1 MKTNSSKPSTCN
13 LQAIVLFF
21 ILHSSFFISF
31 GQVPEKISYQAV
43 IRDAG
48 NELVSNQQV
57 GMKISILQGSE
68 SGTVVYAETHSPT
81 TNANGLVSVI
91 VGNGIVVE
99 GDISTINWGIGT
111 YFLKSETDVTG
122 GTAYSITIINQI
134 LSVPYALHAK
144 TAETAKEAEKISG
157 SVSSNLLPPT
167 VSIAAPTNVE
177 QYSATMNGIVNG
189 EGFLTTVVFEWGTT
203 TSYGQTIIATQSPVA
218 GTNDVQVS
226 ANISGL
232 QSATNYH
239 YRIKASNPVNISYS
253 EDMSFTTSISVP
265 QLTTNAVTNILAF
278 SATSGGNITYDG
290 GSPITTRGVCWSTSP
305 NPTTSNTHVA
315 SGDGIGS
322 FTINMIGL
330 TDNTTYYV
338 RAYATNAL
346 GTTYGNEISF
356 TTITFPTVTT
366 VSANDIKGSSAKSG
380 GTIIN
385 NGGSAI
391 IAQGLCWSTTPNPST
406 ANNTTTSFSEVM
418 TSLSPNTTYYVRA
431 YATNAAGTGY
441 GNEISFNSGR
451 LIGSTYAGGLVFYN
465 DGAGGGLVCA
475 ESDQSTGAQWGC
487 SGTIIGGTSTAMFT
501 GAANTNAIVAGCATA
516 GIAAR
521 ICYDLVLNTYT
532 DWYLPSR
539 DELQL
544 MYTNL
549 HTQSL
554 GGFSSLWYWSSSES
568 NVHFAWFVNFTNGT
582 TSSSNK
588 DNTLRVRAVRAF

>member
-13 LQAIVLFF
+13 LQAFVLFF
-21 ILHSSFFISF
+21 IFQSSFFISF
-31 GQVPEKISYQAV
+31 GQAPEKISYQAV

-48 NELVSNQQV
+48 NEVVTNQQV

-68 SGTVVYAETHSPT
+68 SGTVVYAETHTPT

-91 VGNGIVVE
+91 VGNGTPLSGNIT
-99 GDISTINWGIGT
+99 TINWGSGT
-111 YFLKSETDVTG
+111 YFLKSETDAAG
-122 GTAYSITIINQI
+122 GTTYSITIINQI
-134 LSVPYALHAK
+134 LSVPYALHANK
-144 TAETAKEAEKISG
+144 AEEATKITG
-157 SVSSNLLPPT
+157 SVSAFLVPPT
-167 VSIAAPTNVE
+167 VSIATPTNVAS
-177 QYSATMNGIVNG
+177 YSATLNGMVNG
-189 EGFLTTVVFEWGTT
+189 EGFLTNVVFEWGTT
-203 TSYGQTIIATQSPVA
+203 TSYGQTISATQSPVA

-487 SGTIIGGTSTAMFT
+487 FGTAIGGTSTAVFT
-501 GAANTNAIVAGCATA
+501 GASNTNAIVAGCATA

-539 DELQL
+539 DELSL

-554 GGFSSLWYWSSSES
+554 GGFADFYWSSSES
-568 NVHFAWFVNFTNGT
+568 NASNAWNVSFGSGSAGSRSKSLTYG
-582 TSSSNK
+582 
-588 DNTLRVRAVRAF
+588 VRAVRAF